1 MKNSLRL
8 LVQGIRRIN
17 LDGINEERNNKML
30 DEQKRLFWGD
40 VSNVEEILRQN
51 DHTKVSQKFKFL
63 LLWDL
68 KGQSLLKL
76 KFLRTPTNRFEHT
89 T

>member
-51 DHTKVSQKFKFL
+51 DHTKV
-63 LLWDL
+63 
-68 KGQSLLKL
+68 
-76 KFLRTPTNRFEHT
+76 RVY
-89 T
+89 

>member
-1 MKNSLRL
+1 MNFQECVEMKNSLRL

-51 DHTKVSQKFKFL
+51 DHTKVSL
-63 LLWDL
+63 
-68 KGQSLLKL
+68 
-76 KFLRTPTNRFEHT
+76 
-89 T
+89 

>member
-1 MKNSLRL
+1 MNFQECVEMKNSLRL

-17 LDGINEERNNKML
+17 LDGINEERNSKML

-51 DHTKVSQKFKFL
+51 DHTKVSL
-63 LLWDL
+63 
-68 KGQSLLKL
+68 
-76 KFLRTPTNRFEHT
+76 
-89 T
+89 